1 MADPTTT
8 QPLTVIGAG
17 PVGSLLAL
25 TLARRGFDVEVYE
38 RRPDMRRHAI
48 SAGRSIN
55 LAVSTRGLHALHQVG
70 LEQEVLAQAV
80 PMYGRMMH
88 AVGGELTFQRYGKDD
103 TQFIN
108 SMSRGGIN
116 RMLMD
121 RAEEAHTTAGA
132 GMEGARGGR
141 VRIHF
146 EQRLLSFDT
155 ETREA
160 RLRDEATGR
169 EYTLPTPVVFGTDGT
184 ASALRGAVVQAA
196 GGTATSDLLDSGYK
210 ELTMPPASGGRGVGP
225 EGRFAM
231 EPHAL
236 HIWPRGSFMLIAL
249 ANPDGSF
256 TCTLFLPF
264 EPPTPGHPS
273 FADLKTPEAAQAFFQ
288 KYFPDTLPLVPDL
301 AEQFCAAPLGQMV
314 TVRTWPWSHGSAVL
328 LGDASHGI
336 VPFFGQGMNAG
347 FEDCTVLDGLLGER
361 LGREG
366 RERLDWAAL
375 FADFGQARK
384 PNTDAIAELALDNF
398 LEMRDRV
405 GDSHFLLQK
414 AVEVEL
420 QKRLPGRY
428 VSRYGLVTFSRTPY
442 TVALE
447 AGRIQQALLDEL
459 TAGLT
464 QPDQVDWAR
473 AEKLVDERLVPL
485 LRSPAARP

>member
-1 MADPTTT
+1 MADT
-8 QPLTVIGAG
+8 LTVIGAG

-70 LEQEVLAQAV
+70 LEEEVLRQAV
-80 PMYGRMMH
+80 PMYGRTMH

-121 RAEEAHTTAGA
+121 RAEGAHAGE
-132 GMEGARGGR
+132 GVGGARGGR

-146 EQRLLSFDT
+146 EQRLLAYDPAT
-155 ETREA
+155 KQA
-160 RLRDEATGR
+160 RFRDEPSGR
-169 EYTLPTPVVFGTDGT
+169 EYTRDVPVAFGTDGT
-184 ASALRGAVVQAA
+184 ASVLRGAVMEAA
-196 GGTATSDLLDSGYK
+196 GGTAASDVLDSGYK
-210 ELTMPPASGGRGVGP
+210 ELTMPPSAGGKGVGP
-225 EGRFAM
+225 DGRFAM
-231 EPHAL
+231 EPNAL

-264 EPPTPGHPS
+264 EPPAPGHPS
-273 FADLKTPEAAQAFFQ
+273 FADLKTPEAAQAFFE
-288 KYFPDTLPLVPDL
+288 KHFPDTLPLIPDL
-301 AEQFCAAPLGQMV
+301 AEQFTAAPLGQMV
-314 TVRTWPWSHGSAVL
+314 TVRTWPWTHGTALL

-347 FEDCTVLDGLLGER
+347 FEDCTVLDGLLGAR
-361 LGREG
+361 LAKEG
-366 RERLDWAAL
+366 AERLDWAAL
-375 FADFGQARK
+375 FADFAHVRK

-405 GDSHFLLQK
+405 GDRHFLLQK

-442 TVALE
+442 RVALE

-459 TAGLT
+459 TQGLT
-464 QPDQVDWAR
+464 RPEEVDWAR
-473 AEKLVDERLVPL
+473 AERLVDERLVPL
-485 LRSPAARP
+485 LRSPAAHP